1 MKFSHLK
8 YCIDEDRGPVQP
20 VLVLS
25 NPSSTD
31 ITVEVFNTNITAF
44 GMYCGAFDKL
54 LQVYVM

>member
-1 MKFSHLK
+1 MKFSQPT
-8 YCIDEDRGPVQP
+8 YSINEDRGPVQP

-31 ITVEVFNTNITAF
+31 ITVEVFSTNITAI
-44 GMYCGAFDKL
+44 GMYCGIFDEL